1 MNGKKNRG
9 LRFFP
14 LVKLVKAR
22 RDAQKYR
29 ALYSQEYV
37 DRALAEAR
45 ERLAKSDRDFANS
58 LLEWLTLYPLQAQSV
73 EELKKWKEDYREFVL
88 IQSEKYEERKA
99 GQREVNLLVN
109 GRNRTYRVSS

>member
-14 LVKLVKAR
+14 LAKLVKAR
-22 RDAQKYR
+22 RDAQKYK
-29 ALYSQEYV
+29 ALFSQEFV

-45 ERLAKSDRDFANS
+45 ERLAKSDRDFSNS

-73 EELKKWKEDYREFVL
+73 EELAKFRESYREFVKA
-88 IQSEKYEERKA
+88 QSEKYEEQKA
-99 GQREVNLLVN
+99 KQRVVSLLVN
-109 GRNRTYRVSS
+109 GRNRTYRVGS